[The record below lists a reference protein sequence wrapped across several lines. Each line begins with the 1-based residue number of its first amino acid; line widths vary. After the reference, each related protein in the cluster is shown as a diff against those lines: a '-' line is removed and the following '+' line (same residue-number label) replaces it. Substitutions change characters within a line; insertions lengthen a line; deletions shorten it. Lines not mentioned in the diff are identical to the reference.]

1 MDKIAVSKTGTVPLR
16 LKLHPKL
23 FPHLS
28 ALHGVNA
35 LFLGFNTFSSFA
47 GVCYQQTQRRIV

>member
-1 MDKIAVSKTGTVPLR
+1 MGKKAVYKTGTLPLR
-16 LKLHPKL
+16 FKLHPKL

-35 LFLGFNTFSSFA
+35 LFLGFNTFSSIA
-47 GVCYQQTQRRIV
+47 GVC